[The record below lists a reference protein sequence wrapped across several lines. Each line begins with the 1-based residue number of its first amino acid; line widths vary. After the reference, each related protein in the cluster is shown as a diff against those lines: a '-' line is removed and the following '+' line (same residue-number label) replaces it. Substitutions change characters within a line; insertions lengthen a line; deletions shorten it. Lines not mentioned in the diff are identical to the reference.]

1 VAATPARAASAERA
15 DHGLDPGDCLDGKY
29 RIERQLGQGGMG
41 AVYQATHLGTTRTV
55 AVKVIRPRYAQDPE
69 FVARFRREAEAA
81 GRLRHPNVVDVTDF
95 GFAETPGGRV
105 AYLVME
111 YLDGCTLAEV
121 LAEEGRLPRDW
132 VVDILGQAC
141 SAVDEA
147 HRAGLIHR
155 DLKPDNIWLE
165 PNRRGGFTV
174 KVLDFG
180 LVKMG
185 TSRADEP
192 SLDRPPVSVPDAER
206 GHAFDR
212 GAAAAPAHGDAASPE
227 SPTLARPTPSGA
239 SAKSSADADELTRVG
254 SLLGTP
260 LYMSPEQCRG
270 EALGPRSDIYSLG
283 IIAYRM
289 LTGET
294 PFSGG
299 TQELVRLHAHAAP
312 PSIREKARIPR
323 AMARVIMGALA
334 KDPERR
340 PETAAGFADALRA
353 GSEGSG
359 TLLRQAV
366 VLYGERFPTFFRLSL
381 LGHAPLVAAVVALF
395 LVDGNPPWVKVGPD
409 VMAWLG
415 PALLFGMVAAN
426 FLAYDIVSAA
436 TVPIVVES
444 IVAPLRRPRL
454 RRAFAA
460 LGRRFWTFSL
470 ATLAVLGAVVGG
482 TILLVLP
489 GIVVLLAHTLYAAVA
504 VMEGGSVRT
513 VLRRARALA
522 RRSWPT
528 VLVIAA
534 LQLALPILVWTASIR
549 LSVTVKLGA
558 GLWPQELGYGLASSG
573 TSALYQLLNI
583 LVLPLASIMT
593 ALLYLKTRQAGG
605 ESLTD
610 AAARFDALD
619 APRSRWQA
627 RMKSRS
633 SASSHGLS

>member
-1 VAATPARAASAERA
+1 VAATPAKTASAAPA
-15 DHGLDPGDCLDGKY
+15 DHGLEAGDRLDGKY

-41 AVYQATHLGTTRTV
+41 AVYQATHVGTTRTV
-55 AVKVIRPRYAQDPE
+55 AVKVIRPRYARDPE

-180 LVKMG
+180 LVKIG
-185 TSRADEP
+185 APLADGA
-192 SLDRPPVSVPDAER
+192 SADRPSVPVQGGER
-206 GHAFDR
+206 QHPFDE
-212 GAAAAPAHGDAASPE
+212 GSAAAPADADAALTE
-227 SPTLARPTPSGA
+227 SPTLARPTPRAEVGPGSPAA
-239 SAKSSADADELTRVG
+239 SDLTRVG

-270 EALGPRSDIYSLG
+270 EALGPRSDVYSLG
-283 IIAYRM
+283 VIAYRM
-289 LTGET
+289 LAGET

-299 TQELVRLHAHAAP
+299 TEDLVRLHTHAAP
-312 PSIREKARIPR
+312 PSIRKRARIPR

-334 KDPERR
+334 KDPAGR

-366 VLYGERFPTFFRLSL
+366 VLYGERFPAFFRLSL
-381 LGHAPLVAAVVALF
+381 LGHAPLVAAVAALF
-395 LVDGNPPWVKVGPD
+395 LVDGNPPWVPVPPS

-415 PALLFGMVAAN
+415 PALLFAMIAAN
-426 FLAYDIVSAA
+426 FLAYDVISAV

-444 IVAPLRRPRL
+444 IVAPLRRSWL

-470 ATLAVLGAVVGG
+470 ATLAVLAAVVGG
-482 TILLVLP
+482 TILLVVP
-489 GIVVLLAHTLYAAVA
+489 GILALLVHTLYAPVA
-504 VMEGGSVRT
+504 IMEGGSVRA

-528 VLVIAA
+528 VLVITTI
-534 LQLALPILVWTASIR
+534 QLALPVLVWTASIR
-549 LSVTVKLGA
+549 LSVTLKLDEGF
-558 GLWPQELGYGLASSG
+558 WPKEYGYGLSSSG
-573 TSALYQLLNI
+573 SSALYQLLNV
-583 LVLPLASIMT
+583 LVLPLASIMS

-605 ESLTD
+605 ESLAD
-610 AAARFDALD
+610 AAVRFDALD

-627 RMKSRS
+627 RMKTSRP
-633 SASSHGLS
+633 SSHGLS